1 MLTQTLNSIRK
12 GGEILA
18 QQPAR
23 IRQLEHQVTELKAH
37 LSNAIKARDY
47 WIQKH
52 DQVLMECNQF
62 EKAYKITR
70 RRLNRQRKLNNSQP
84 SSKTVA
90 QAQAD
95 HDLQQRGL

>member
-1 MLTQTLNSIRK
+1 MLTQTINSIRR

-23 IRQLEHQVTELKAH
+23 IRQLEHQVQELKAH
-37 LSNAIKARDY
+37 LSHAISERDY
-47 WIQKH
+47 WQQLY
-52 DQVLMECNQF
+52 DQAQLERAMF
-62 EKAYKITR
+62 ENAYKISR
-70 RRLNRQRKLNNSQP
+70 RKLRKLNNSKP